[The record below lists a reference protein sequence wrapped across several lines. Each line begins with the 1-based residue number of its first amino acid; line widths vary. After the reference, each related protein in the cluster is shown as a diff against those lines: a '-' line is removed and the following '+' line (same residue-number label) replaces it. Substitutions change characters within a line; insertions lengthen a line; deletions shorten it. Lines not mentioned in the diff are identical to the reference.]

1 MLKHIYLHCRGGEE
15 SNNTEIVGIRGHIR
29 KNYPLLFRDTDFTM
43 AECGLVT
50 EAKEALVLYGNGD
63 ILECTAKLKNIQKE
77 ILHVDR

>member
-1 MLKHIYLHCRGGEE
+1 MITYEQSSKYYGFDYC
-15 SNNTEIVGIRGHIR
+15 SMNNILFILI
-29 KNYPLLFRDTDFTM
+29 LFRDTFFTM